1 MFHPETRTGRLS
13 PPVIRPSAR
22 TVPFHFLWIVLLA
35 ATIVVTSLRM
45 TPLRLEPISFSDIPG
60 WEEDDLGQAF
70 TAFARSCS
78 EIVRAGKG
86 FSRLIK
92 FGGGRADWLAVC
104 ADVTSIGP
112 QLSAERAR
120 HFFQSRFKPFRVHD
134 PERGQGLF
142 TGYFEPEVLGDLRRH
157 ADFTVPLYAK
167 PSDLVAFGAETEK
180 RTGLR
185 YGRYRNDQPHRYFN
199 RREIEEGAL
208 AGKGLEIA
216 WLKSWADAFF
226 IHIQGS
232 GRIRLTDGQ
241 VMRLAYAAK
250 SGLPYTAIGGIL
262 AEKGEIERPA
272 ISMQTIRD
280 WMDRHPHKAR
290 ELMWENES
298 FVFFREVT
306 VEDSSLGPPGAQQ
319 VQLTPF
325 RSLAVDRTYWAFGTP
340 LWIETE
346 LPFAQPG
353 SSRAFSRL
361 MIAQDT
367 GSAIKGTVRGD
378 VFFGFGDEA
387 ARLAG
392 HMKSRGRMIALLP
405 NELAD
410 KLNAGPWR

>member
-1 MFHPETRTGRLS
+1 
-13 PPVIRPSAR
+13 
-22 TVPFHFLWIVLLA
+22 LA
-35 ATIVVTSLRM
+35 AAIVVTSLRM
-45 TPLRLEPISFSDIPG
+45 TPPKLEPISFSDIPG
-60 WEEDDLGQAF
+60 WEEDDLRQAF
-70 TAFARSCS
+70 AAFARSCS
-78 EIVRAGKG
+78 EIMREGRG
-86 FSRLIK
+86 FSRPIE
-92 FGGGRADWLAVC
+92 FGGSRSDWLAVC
-104 ADVTSIGP
+104 IDVTSIGP
-112 QLSAERAR
+112 QLSSRHAR
-120 HFFQSRFKPFRVHD
+120 DFFQSRFKPFRVHD
-134 PERGQGLF
+134 PERDHGLF
-142 TGYFEPEVLGDLRRH
+142 TGYFEPEVLGDRRPH
-157 ADFTVPLYAK
+157 ADFTVPVYAK
-167 PSDLVAFGAETEK
+167 PSDLVAFDAETEK
-180 RTGLR
+180 RIGLR
-185 YGRYRNDQPHRYFN
+185 YGRYRNDQPYRYFN

-226 IHIQGS
+226 IHVQGS
-232 GRIRLTDGQ
+232 GRVKLTNGQ

-280 WMDRHPHKAR
+280 WMRKNPHKAR
-290 ELMWENES
+290 ELMWQNES

-340 LWIETE
+340 MWIETE

-353 SSRAFSRL
+353 GGRAFSRL

-378 VFFGFGDEA
+378 VFFGSGDEA
-387 ARLAG
+387 AHLAG
-392 HMKSRGRMIALLP
+392 HMKSKGRMIALLP

-410 KLNAGPWR
+410 KLNAGALR